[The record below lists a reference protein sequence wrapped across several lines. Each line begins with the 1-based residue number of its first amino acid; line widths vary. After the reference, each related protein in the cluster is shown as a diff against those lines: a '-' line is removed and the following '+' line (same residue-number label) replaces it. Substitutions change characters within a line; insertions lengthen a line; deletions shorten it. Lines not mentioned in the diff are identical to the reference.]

1 MCKFEDLTIETAEK
15 SPSRGKAKGK
25 ILRKGGQSDDERAS
39 SEPFSESENQLEEQ
53 VRRRMKKQKIK
64 INSSRAKTDERKECY
79 IGLSSE
85 SKQEYDDR
93 VSLHADDDS
102 ELAGNLN
109 NILGTNKE
117 SEDGDSDSGMK
128 RLTKEL
134 GKYEEIAEKIN
145 KDLADIVNKAWENPN
160 AFEKFKTKMKTYKKP

>member
-1 MCKFEDLTIETAEK
+1 MCKFEDLTSETAEE
-15 SPSRGKAKGK
+15 SPSRDKAKGK
-25 ILRKGGQSDDERAS
+25 ILKKGEESDDERAS
-39 SEPFSESENQLEEQ
+39 SEPFSELENQLEEQ
-53 VRRRMKKQKIK
+53 VRQRMKTQKIK

-79 IGLSSE
+79 IGSSSE
-85 SKQEYDDR
+85 SKREYDDR

-109 NILGTNKE
+109 NILVTNKE

-128 RLTKEL
+128 RLIKEL

-160 AFEKFKTKMKTYKKP
+160 AFEKFKTKMKTCKKP